1 MGMYKHKKSNW
12 LKPIMVASAFSVII
26 GVLVVPEVYAQAST
40 PTPACNASKTS
51 CTVTFPYSGDYYV
64 WTPPADVRTMSLVIA
79 GAQGGRSG
87 GNGAKASA
95 SFKAIPTGNLY
106 IYVGGQGSSG
116 NAAAGGYNGGGA
128 AGSGHGDEG
137 SGGGATDIR
146 TSTAL
151 ADRIAVAGGGG
162 GTGGW
167 IAGAGGAAGGTTASA
182 GGNGQG
188 LGGGAG
194 TPTAGGSGGVSF
206 GSQTTNGSA
215 GSLGIGGSGG
225 AANTPGSMVA
235 GGGGGGGGYFGGG
248 GGGADTDPVG
258 VDGGGGGGGSS
269 YANATKLNSVTYF
282 TGFQSGNGLASITY
296 NLGPAVTSFTA
307 PVSPS
312 NASLP
317 TFNISFGQSVTGITA
332 DDFTISGTAVGCYVS
347 TLTGSGANYAATV
360 NGCSD
365 GTISLTLKA
374 DTVTGNAIGP
384 VRPVSTTPIILDRTV
399 PEINTLTKQTSA
411 NNVLIYKASFTE
423 PVTGLVADSTDWL
436 VKGDGCTIQSMTGSG
451 SDYVITIANCLDGH
465 LAGLVL
471 NTASVVDAAGN
482 IGPSL
487 ANQTNSTK
495 IDTTAPV
502 VHVFDVTEP
511 GSAATPTWVFDSEE
525 PVTGMSSGN
534 FSFSGTAQSC
544 SMDYSVLRV
553 GLGWQVALVGCGV
566 GTTQVTLGANT
577 LTDTS
582 GNTGPLVALPSN
594 VVTIT
599 PDEIVNQTIS
609 PNTPTGAQVD
619 VPRVVDDASDSKT
632 VTKTLPEEEITDST
646 KDAPIPVTKELEK
659 QGKEKVVITQSQQQ
673 TFLVALG
680 LSAVALLLASVAAGS
695 QLRSRRRRH

>member
-26 GVLVVPEVYAQAST
+26 GVLVVPEVHAQATT

-51 CTVTFPYSGDYYV
+51 CTVTFTYSGDYYV
-64 WTPPADVRTMSLVIA
+64 WAPPADVRTMSVVLA

-87 GNGAKASA
+87 GNGAKATA
-95 SFKAIPTGNLY
+95 NFKTLPTGNLY

-116 NAAAGGYNGGGA
+116 NAAAGGYNGGGT

-146 TSTAL
+146 TSTLL

-167 IAGAGGAAGGTTASA
+167 IGGSGGSAAGTTASA

-206 GSQTTNGSA
+206 GAQTTNGSA
-215 GSLGIGGSGG
+215 GVTGVGGSGG
-225 AANTPGSMVA
+225 SVNTPGTMVA

-269 YANATKLNSVTYF
+269 YMNSTKLNTVAYYAA
-282 TGFQSGNGLASITY
+282 FQSGNGQASITY

-312 NASLP
+312 NAATP
-317 TFNISFGQSVTGITA
+317 TFNITFGQSVTGLTA
-332 DDFTISGTAVGCYVS
+332 DDFTISGTAASCYVS

-360 NGCSD
+360 NGCAD

-384 VRPVSTTPIILDRTV
+384 VRPVSTSSIILDRTV

-411 NNVLIYKASFTE
+411 NNLLIYKANFTE
-423 PVTGLVADSTDWL
+423 PVTGLAADSTDWL
-436 VKGDGCTIQSMTGSG
+436 VKGDGCIVQAMTGSG

-487 ANQTNSTK
+487 PNQTNSTK

-502 VHVFDVTEP
+502 VNVFDVTEP
-511 GSAATPTWVFDSEE
+511 GSAGTPSWVFDSEE
-525 PVTGMSSGN
+525 PVTGMAASN

-544 SMDYSVLRV
+544 SKTYAVLRS
-553 GLGWQVALVGCGV
+553 GLGWQITLTGCGV
-566 GTTQVTLGANT
+566 GTAQVTLGANT

-582 GNTGPLVALPSN
+582 GNTGPLVALASN

-599 PDEIVNQTIS
+599 PDEIVNQSITPS
-609 PNTPTGAQVD
+609 APTGAQVEVPKVIVAPIKEQP
-619 VPRVVDDASDSKT
+619 VPRTKPQQEKT
-632 VTKTLPEEEITDST
+632 DLVEVLPN
-646 KDAPIPVTKELEK
+646 PVSKELVK
-659 QGKEKVVITQSQQQ
+659 KGKEKVVITESQQQ
-673 TFLVALG
+673 SFLIALG

-695 QLRSRRRRH
+695 QLRSRKRKH

>member
-12 LKPIMVASAFSVII
+12 LKPILVASAFSVII
-26 GVLVVPEVYAQAST
+26 GVLVVPEVYAQATT

-64 WTPPADVRTMSLVIA
+64 WAPPADVRTMSVVIA

-87 GNGAKASA
+87 GNGAKATA
-95 SFKAIPTGNLY
+95 NFKTIPTGNLY

-116 NAAAGGYNGGGA
+116 NAAAGGYNGGGT

-146 TSTAL
+146 TSTL
-151 ADRIAVAGGGG
+151 IVDRFAVAGGGG

-167 IAGAGGAAGGTTASA
+167 IAGAGGSAGGTTASA

-188 LGGGAG
+188 LGGG
-194 TPTAGGSGGVSF
+194 GGAPSVGGAGGVSF
-206 GSQTTNGSA
+206 GSQTTNGTA
-215 GSLGIGGSGG
+215 GSLGQGGSGG
-225 AANTPGSMVA
+225 SANTPGTMVA

-269 YANATKLNSVTYF
+269 YVNSTKLNTVSYYTA
-282 TGFQSGNGLASITY
+282 FQSGNGQASITY
-296 NLGPAVTSFTA
+296 NLGPAVKSFTA

-312 NASLP
+312 NAATPIFS
-317 TFNISFGQSVTGITA
+317 ISFGQSVTGLTA

-347 TLTGSGANYAATV
+347 TLTGSGANYSATV
-360 NGCSD
+360 NGCAD

-384 VRPVSTTPIILDRTV
+384 VRPVSTSSIILDRTV
-399 PEINTLTKQTSA
+399 PEINTLTKQTSS
-411 NNVLIYKASFTE
+411 NSLLIYKASFTE
-423 PVTGLVADSTDWL
+423 PVTGLVADNTDWL
-436 VKGDGCTIQSMTGSG
+436 VKGDGCSIQSMTGSG

-511 GSAATPTWVFDSEE
+511 GSAGTPTWVFDSEE
-525 PVTGMSSGN
+525 PVTGMTESN

-544 SMDYSVLRV
+544 LKNYSVLRS
-553 GLGWQVALVGCGV
+553 GLGWQVTLVGCGV
-566 GTTQVTLGANT
+566 GTTQVILGANT
-577 LTDTS
+577 LNDTS
-582 GNTGPLVALPSN
+582 GNTGPLVALASN

-599 PDEIVNQTIS
+599 SDEIVNQSVT
-609 PNTPTGAQVD
+609 PTTPTGAQVD
-619 VPRVVDDASDSKT
+619 VPAVINTPIGEKAVPKANPKQ
-632 VTKTLPEEEITDST
+632 EITDPT
-646 KDAPIPVTKELEK
+646 LAAPAPVAKDLEK
-659 QGKEKVVITQSQQQ
+659 QGQEKMVITQSQQQ
-673 TFLVALG
+673 SLLVALG
-680 LSAVALLLASVAAGS
+680 LSAVALLLASIAAGS
-695 QLRSRRRRH
+695 QLRSRRRR

>member
-12 LKPIMVASAFSVII
+12 LKPILVASAFSVII
-26 GVLVVPEVYAQAST
+26 GVLVVPEVYAQATT

-64 WTPPADVRTMSLVIA
+64 WAPPADVRTMSTVLA

-87 GNGAKASA
+87 GNGAKSTA
-95 SFKAIPTGNLY
+95 SFKTIPTGNLY

-116 NAAAGGYNGGGA
+116 NAAAGGYNGGGT

-146 TSTAL
+146 TSTLL

-167 IAGAGGAAGGTTASA
+167 IAGAGGTAGGTTASA

-188 LGGGAG
+188 LGGGPG
-194 TPTAGGSGGVSF
+194 TPTAGGSGGLSF
-206 GSQTTNGSA
+206 GAQTTNGSA
-215 GSLGIGGSGG
+215 GSISQGGSGG
-225 AANTPGSMVA
+225 SANTPGTMVA

-269 YANATKLNSVTYF
+269 YMNSTKLNTVAYYSA
-282 TGFQSGNGLASITY
+282 FQAGNGQASITY

-312 NASLP
+312 NAATP
-317 TFNISFGQSVTGITA
+317 TFNIAFGQSVTGLTA
-332 DDFTISGTAVGCYVS
+332 DDFTISGTATGCYVS

-360 NGCSD
+360 NGCAD

-384 VRPVSTTPIILDRTV
+384 VRPVSTTAIILDRTV
-399 PEINTLTKQTSA
+399 PEINTLIKQTSS
-411 NNVLIYKASFTE
+411 NNLLIYKASFTE
-423 PVTGLVADSTDWL
+423 PVTGLVADNTDWL
-436 VKGDGCTIQSMTGSG
+436 VKGDGCSIQSMTGIG

-487 ANQTNSTK
+487 SNQTNSTK

-502 VHVFDVTEP
+502 VNVFDVTDP
-511 GSAATPTWVFDSEE
+511 GAAATPTWVFDSEE
-525 PVTGMSSGN
+525 PVTGMAASN
-534 FSFSGTAQSC
+534 FSFSGTALSC
-544 SMDYSVLRV
+544 LKNYSVLRS
-553 GLGWQVALVGCGV
+553 GLGWQVTLTGCGA

-582 GNTGPLVALPSN
+582 GNTGPLVALASN

-599 PDEIVNQTIS
+599 PDEIVNQTVT
-609 PNTPTGAQVD
+609 PTTPTGAQVD
-619 VPRVVDDASDSKT
+619 VPKAIDTPAGEKT
-632 VTKTLPEEEITDST
+632 VPQTQPNKEITDPT
-646 KDAPIPVTKELEK
+646 LAAPAPVSKELEK

-673 TFLVALG
+673 SFLIALG
-680 LSAVALLLASVAAGS
+680 LSAVALLLASIAAGS